1 MEASMHVREL
11 FDLTGQVALVTGGS
25 RGLGRAMAEG
35 LAEAGARV
43 FIVARRREWLDETE
57 RAWAVRGLACEALAA
72 DVSDPAQV
80 EAVVGTVW
88 ERAGRI
94 DILVNAHGV
103 AWGAP
108 SLEMPLER
116 WEWVLRTNLTG
127 TFLTCQAVG
136 RLMIRQGSGSIVNVA
151 SVTALVGS
159 PEDVLAAVGYTASK
173 GGIVALSRD
182 LAVKWAP
189 YGVRVNVVAP
199 GFFETRLTRGVL
211 ERVGS
216 RLRSSIPMGRVGV
229 PEDLKGVAVFLASP
243 AARYVTGHV
252 LVVDGGLTAC

>member
-1 MEASMHVREL
+1 MHVQAL

-57 RAWAVRGLACEALAA
+57 QALTARGLACEALAA
-72 DVSDPAQV
+72 DVGDPSQV
-80 EAVVGTVW
+80 ETVVRTVL
-88 ERAGRI
+88 EKAGRV
-94 DILVNAHGV
+94 DVLVNAHGV

-136 RLMIRQGSGSIVNVA
+136 RHMIRQGSGSIVNVA
-151 SVTALVGS
+151 SVAGWIGM

-173 GGIVALSRD
+173 GGIIALSRD

-189 YGVRVNVVAP
+189 YGVRVNVIAP
-199 GFFETRLTRGVL
+199 GFFETRMTRGVL
-211 ERVGS
+211 EQAGDRI
-216 RLRSSIPMGRVGV
+216 RSTIPMGRVGQ

-252 LVVDGGLTAC
+252 LVVDGGLTAG